1 MNVRRILLLLAA
13 AGAAVSSAQ
22 AVRTWLEGR
31 ERQLAAPATAAPVE
45 TRKAVLV
52 AAGAIPAG
60 GFVGPRSLT
69 WQDWPDVA
77 VPESYIERGEAEI
90 ADFEGAVARRD
101 LLPGEPVTSEI
112 LVRPGERGFLA
123 AVLEPGMRAVSVPI
137 DEATGNAGL
146 VFPGDRVDLV
156 LAQRLDRGAGA
167 GSASEVVVR
176 NVRVLA
182 VGRRLSAAGEQGELS
197 SAKERTV
204 TLEVTPEG
212 AKRVALAQEL
222 GRLVLSLRSLAR
234 DTSEPPGEAAAAAD
248 APLWDT
254 ELSRA
259 RGARRGVLVLR
270 GGEAETVAVAES
282 VPAPEAEP

>member
-13 AGAAVSSAQ
+13 VGAAVSSAQ
-22 AVRTWLEGR
+22 VVRSWLEGR
-31 ERQLAAPATAAPVE
+31 ERQLAAAATAVPE
-45 TRKAVLV
+45 EKRKAVLV
-52 AAGAIPAG
+52 AARPIAAG
-60 GFVGPRSLT
+60 SFVTQQSLS
-69 WQDWPDVA
+69 WQDWPDVE
-77 VPESYIERGEAEI
+77 VPESYIVRGEAE
-90 ADFEGAVARRD
+90 AAEFEGAVARRD
-101 LLPGEPVTSEI
+101 LLVGEPVTSES

-156 LAQRLDRGAGA
+156 LAQRLERGAES
-167 GSASEVVVR
+167 GSASEVVVQ
-176 NVRVLA
+176 NARVLA
-182 VGRRLSAAGEQGELS
+182 VGQRLSAA
-197 SAKERTV
+197 SADADPPTTKERTV

-234 DTSEPPGEAAAAAD
+234 DSTEPSSEAVAITDP
-248 APLWDT
+248 PLWDT
-254 ELSRA
+254 QLSRA

-270 GGEAETVAVAES
+270 GGEAATVTVVDAPVAAET
-282 VPAPEAEP
+282 AP

>member
-31 ERQLAAPATAAPVE
+31 ERQLTAPATAAPVE

-52 AAGAIPAG
+52 AAGPIPAG
-60 GFVGPRSLT
+60 SFVGPRSLT

-77 VPESYIERGEAEI
+77 VPDSYIERGEAAI

-101 LLPGEPVTSEI
+101 LLPGEPVTAEI

-156 LAQRLDRGAGA
+156 LAQRLDRGAGS

-182 VGRRLSAAGEQGELS
+182 VGRRLSAAGEEGELP

-234 DTSEPPGEAAAAAD
+234 DASEPAGEAVAAAD

-270 GGEAETVAVAES
+270 GSEAGTVAVVDGA
-282 VPAPEAEP
+282 PAPEAEQ